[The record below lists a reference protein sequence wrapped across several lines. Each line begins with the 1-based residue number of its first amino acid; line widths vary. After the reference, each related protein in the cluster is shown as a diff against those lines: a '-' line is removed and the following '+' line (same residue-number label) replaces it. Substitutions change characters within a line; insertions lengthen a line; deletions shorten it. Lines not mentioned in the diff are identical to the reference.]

1 MIKQIKE
8 KFPDIL
14 LELRNMRHK
23 SDFMNNLNLTDIQK
37 EVLKNHIES
46 KEFKQDYKKGQW
58 TSFDSDRFISEN
70 NLNITKQDLEELFN
84 NYFPRK
90 NFFKKISP
98 YITILAAVST
108 IAIFIFFLYDRFSDV
123 NNSKKNVLSGKPVP
137 LIKSDTTKINLDTT
151 QIIAKPDIIN
161 KKLLQTNR
169 DTTLKV
175 LTK

>member
-37 EVLKNHIES
+37 EVL
-46 KEFKQDYKKGQW
+46 KQDYKKGQW